1 MGMGFHSAARRRPD
15 PNVMFVVNYVDG
27 RSAYL
32 WVAPQQIRAGDF
44 MARSIA
50 AECQESGG
58 IPAGPIIAVRRVR

>member
-1 MGMGFHSAARRRPD
+1 
-15 PNVMFVVNYVDG
+15 MFVVNYVNG

-50 AECQESGG
+50 AERQESGE